1 MTGLPGESPEPPG
14 HGPGGGVDDEPVT
27 LGGSVLPPSRRAGR
41 PRDAAGTPGP
51 AQPSPSPWCAGPP
64 EDPDRY
70 ELVGEGVSGGEG
82 VLWRAHYRG
91 RLSAPLVVAVKML
104 RPPPGAGPGW
114 PTPTDRRRWQD
125 QAALLRHLDIDHM
138 VRLYEVFAG
147 VAPHR
152 PGETG
157 EAPLVAYAV
166 MEWVEGPTLADL
178 VRGVPATRAT
188 VLVRLRYVAD
198 VAKAVSALHSRTRT
212 GGNPSLHRDVKPTN
226 CIAHPE
232 RGVVLLDLSTM
243 RLVDDGFDPVGM
255 LSPGYAAPEVLAA
268 PNLPRRPACDVYSV
282 GALASFCLLGEDP
295 PTDLTTEAERVL
307 LRDRLMDV
315 ARDAGAGRADVLAD
329 LVLESLETDPAR
341 RPRDVLAWMRRVRAT
356 AAPRAPD
363 PSGSSPEMPAAAG
376 AGGTADHRDGEAPV
390 PVPVPEPGSG
400 RGSGPGAGRG
410 PADPP
415 ADGPGERARNRRGRP
430 RRRAA
435 AALVSAV
442 VALLVLAGGVTAA
455 AVRWG
460 GTGAARDSAPTGT
473 SSARTQALPSLT
485 PTTGASSGSGTGTG
499 VGVSSSATTWQVG
512 EAGAMR
518 GRITSPADGSEVK
531 NCALLS
537 GTSTVPDSATL
548 VLAMRNLDNGDPTR
562 YVEFV
567 YGWDDPALLPRW
579 EGAQFFG
586 SRDYSVG
593 QRYAVELI
601 VVGAE
606 LARAARNSGNDT
618 VVNDLADQGVVLH
631 TIRFT
636 RIAGQEPGGCD

>member
-27 LGGSVLPPSRRAGR
+27 LGGSVFPPPRRAGR
-41 PRDAAGTPGP
+41 PRD
-51 AQPSPSPWCAGPP
+51 P
-64 EDPDRY
+64 E
-70 ELVGEGVSGGEG
+70 G
-82 VLWRAHYRG
+82 
-91 RLSAPLVVAVKML
+91 
-104 RPPPGAGPGW
+104 
-114 PTPTDRRRWQD
+114 
-125 QAALLRHLDIDHM
+125 
-138 VRLYEVFAG
+138 
-147 VAPHR
+147 
-152 PGETG
+152 
-157 EAPLVAYAV
+157 
-166 MEWVEGPTLADL
+166 
-178 VRGVPATRAT
+178 
-188 VLVRLRYVAD
+188 
-198 VAKAVSALHSRTRT
+198 
-212 GGNPSLHRDVKPTN
+212 
-226 CIAHPE
+226 
-232 RGVVLLDLSTM
+232 
-243 RLVDDGFDPVGM
+243 
-255 LSPGYAAPEVLAA
+255 
-268 PNLPRRPACDVYSV
+268 
-282 GALASFCLLGEDP
+282 
-295 PTDLTTEAERVL
+295 TTEAERVL
-307 LRDRLMDV
+307 LRDRLRDV
-315 ARDAGAGRADVLAD
+315 VRDA
-329 LVLESLETDPAR
+329 
-341 RPRDVLAWMRRVRAT
+341 
-356 AAPRAPD
+356 
-363 PSGSSPEMPAAAG
+363 
-376 AGGTADHRDGEAPV
+376 
-390 PVPVPEPGSG
+390 
-400 RGSGPGAGRG
+400 GAGRG

-485 PTTGASSGSGTGTG
+485 PTTGASPGSGTGTG
-499 VGVSSSATTWQVG
+499 VGVSSPATTWQVG

-586 SRDYSVG
+586 SRDYSVD